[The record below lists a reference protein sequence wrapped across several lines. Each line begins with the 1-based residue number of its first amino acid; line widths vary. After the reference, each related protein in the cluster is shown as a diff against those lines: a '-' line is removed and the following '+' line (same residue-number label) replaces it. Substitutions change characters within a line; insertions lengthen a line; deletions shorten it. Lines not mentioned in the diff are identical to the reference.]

1 MGFLTKEEVEKIG
14 FKKIGSNVL
23 ISDKASIYN
32 AENITLGSNVRVDDF
47 CILSAG
53 DAGIEIGNFV
63 HIGAYS
69 SLLGAEKIT
78 LEDFVGISLKVSIFS
93 SSDDFMGYGMTNPT
107 VPDKYKKVKS
117 LPVLLK
123 KHSLVGAHSVLLPGA
138 LLGEGVAIGT
148 MSVVSSKLDDWYLHT
163 GHPLKKV
170 VRRSKKLLEK
180 ECELKKEF
188 DSVLFL

>member
-1 MGFLTKEEVEKIG
+1 MAFLTRNEIEELG
-14 FKKIGSNVL
+14 FKKVGENIL

-32 AENITLGSNVRVDDF
+32 ARNITLGSNVRVDDF

-53 DAGIEIGNFV
+53 KSGIEIGNFV

-78 LEDFVGISLKVSIFS
+78 LEDFVGVSLKVSIFS
-93 SSDDFMGYGMTNPT
+93 SSDDFMGYGMSNPT

-138 LLGEGVAIGT
+138 ILGNGVALGT
-148 MSVVSSKLDDWYLHT
+148 MSVASSELEDWNFYT
-163 GHPLKKV
+163 GHPIKKI
-170 VRRSKKLLEK
+170 VRRSKKLLDK
-180 ECELKKEF
+180 ELELIEEF
-188 DSVLFL
+188 AKVSL